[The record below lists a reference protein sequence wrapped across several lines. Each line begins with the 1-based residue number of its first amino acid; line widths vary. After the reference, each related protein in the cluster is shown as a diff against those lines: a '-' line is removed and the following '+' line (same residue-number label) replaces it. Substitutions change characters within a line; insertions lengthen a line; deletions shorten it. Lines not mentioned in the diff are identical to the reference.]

1 MMERRLWR
9 EASFDLTGKILR
21 INWLYVLLLC
31 ALAGVGYTALYS
43 AAGGAV
49 EPYAGRHA
57 LRFCIGLAL
66 MLCVSLIDIR
76 LIARL
81 SWVAY
86 AGGIGLLV
94 AVLRMGHVGKGAQRW
109 IELGGLQLQPS
120 ELMKIALVLALASW
134 FHKASWE
141 RIGNPLFLVPPIVA
155 ILLPVGLILKEP
167 NLGTAVITAMIG
179 GAVMFG
185 AGVRWWKFLLVAAPV
200 PFAAQFAYQ
209 HLHDYQR
216 ARIDTFMHPEND
228 PLGAGYN
235 ILQSKIALGSGGMWG
250 KGFLQGTQGHL
261 DFLPEKQTDFIF
273 TMIGE
278 EFGLVGAW
286 AVMGLLALI
295 VLGGMLIALRCRNQF
310 GRLVAMGISV
320 NFFMYVFVNIA
331 MVMGAIPVGGVP
343 LPLVSHGGSA
353 MLTVML
359 GFGVLMSVHVHRDVE
374 FEGTGEDR

>member
-1 MMERRLWR
+1 MERRLWR

-200 PFAAQFAYQ
+200 LFAAQFAYQ